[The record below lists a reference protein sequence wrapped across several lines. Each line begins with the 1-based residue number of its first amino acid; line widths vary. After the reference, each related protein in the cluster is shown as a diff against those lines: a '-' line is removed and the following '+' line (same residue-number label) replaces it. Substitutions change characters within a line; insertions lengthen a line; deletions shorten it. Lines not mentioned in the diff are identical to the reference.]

1 MPDVAV
7 DAALFTLCEGG
18 LRLLLVQRGRPP
30 FEGMWAL
37 PGGFV
42 EEGETLEAAMRRELE
57 EETGLHE
64 VYLEQLH
71 TFGDPGRDPRG
82 WIVSVAYLGLA
93 RPGAGALQAGD
104 DAARAAWFP
113 VERLPALAFDHAQI
127 AALARRRLREKVQ
140 ISLIGFHLLP
150 CRFTLNEL
158 QSAYEA
164 ILGER
169 LDKRNFRRKM
179 LRAGLLRET
188 GQFQS
193 GEGRPA
199 KLYELQPDAEGR
211 VPLRF

>member
-7 DAALFTLCEGG
+7 DVALFTLQEGE
-18 LRLLLVQRGRPP
+18 LSLLLVQRGRPP

-42 EEGETLEAAMRRELE
+42 EEGETLESAMRRELE

-82 WIVSVAYLGLA
+82 WIISVAYLGLTHPQA
-93 RPGAGALQAGD
+93 NVLRAGD
-104 DAARAAWFP
+104 DAAHTAWFP
-113 VERLPALAFDHAQI
+113 VDRVPALAFDHAQI
-127 AALARRRLREKVQ
+127 VALARQRLRERVQ
-140 ISLIGFHLLP
+140 TSPIGFYLLP

-158 QSAYEA
+158 QSVYEA
-164 ILGER
+164 ILGGR
-169 LDKRNFRRKM
+169 LDRRNFRRKM
-179 LRAGLLRET
+179 LRSGLLRET

-199 KLYELQPDAEGR
+199 KLYELRSGAEGIA
-211 VPLRF
+211 PLRF